1 MTAVEPFNHVEFLRA
16 RCIRAVDGVRQYA
29 SMLPGGG
36 AVADLLRGDEGR
48 IRQARIVEFML
59 AELGFE
65 TDVKADDTRA
75 RSRTRRA
82 IARQGG

>member
-1 MTAVEPFNHVEFLRA
+1 MAVADEFNHVEFLRA
-16 RCIRAVDGVRQYA
+16 RCIRAVDSVRQYV

-36 AVADLLRGDEGR
+36 AVADRLRGDEGR

-59 AELGFE
+59 AELGIE
-65 TDVKADDTRA
+65 NDVKADDKHA